1 MIKLYVFE
9 NTQDLR
15 AYEYESD
22 YHKERK
28 EEIAAAPILPLI
40 HSIAKLPPNSFGPTT
55 EQIKRSYKKRN
66 KASTE
71 KETVRDRTLAKAKTK
86 STGGTRTC
94 KNCGKPGHMSKT
106 CPMTKKDEPE
116 LTQEQ
121 INHIKELSESG
132 QTIAQIVMDTGLP
145 SKVVKENMY

>member
-1 MIKLYVFE
+1 MIKVYVFE
-9 NTQDLR
+9 TVSDAL
-15 AYEYESD
+15 AFEYPSAASPSLTVKPTPEVTDPAPVSQETATETAPPRRQ
-22 YHKERK
+22 YKRKVKKEK
-28 EEIAAAPILPLI
+28 EEFKDRIL
-40 HSIAKLPPNSFGPTT
+40 
-55 EQIKRSYKKRN
+55 R
-66 KASTE
+66 
-71 KETVRDRTLAKAKTK
+71 KAKSK
-86 STGGTRTC
+86 VGGARNC

-106 CPMTKKDEPE
+106 CPVAKKDEPE